1 MVQLKIHQLYL
12 SLEYC
17 LLNAQEI
24 PFQEL
29 KTAFYYI
36 LENFFQELVYTSLKK
51 HDNNVQY
58 HVSKS
63 LPSTPRFPAESAA
76 TGAALQR
83 HSEHLFL
90 L

>member
-12 SLEYC
+12 SLEYF

-36 LENFFQELVYTSLKK
+36 LENFSRACVHKFEET
-51 HDNNVQY
+51 
-58 HVSKS
+58 
-63 LPSTPRFPAESAA
+63 
-76 TGAALQR
+76 
-83 HSEHLFL
+83 
-90 L
+90 